1 MTGGFPVGL
10 ARELQ
15 REILVKTTRRLV
27 MATAVVALVVSA
39 CGQQKAP
46 PVAVDTAVPEE
57 VVSQF
62 VAAMDEFNPDAV
74 RNLFTPNAKI
84 MPPNVATV
92 SGIDN
97 IIDYYRGTLADE
109 LDFEM
114 TREAGGTSGG
124 LSVAEGT
131 YKVLNNTTG
140 EYIEQGKWMAVFVNA
155 DGAWKVARF
164 MTNTDAPVAAPAV
177 EVEESASE

>member
-1 MTGGFPVGL
+1 MWP

-27 MATAVVALVVSA
+27 MATAAAAVVVSA
-39 CGQQKAP
+39 CGQPAAP
-46 PVAVDTAVPEE
+46 PVAVDTTLPEE

-62 VAAMDEFNPDAV
+62 VAAMDEFNPDVV
-74 RNLFTPNAKI
+74 RNLFTPNAKL

-97 IIDYYRGTLADE
+97 IVDYYRGTLADE

-114 TREAGGTSGG
+114 TRDASGTSGG
-124 LSVAEGT
+124 LAAAEGT
-131 YKVLNNTTG
+131 YRVLNKTTG

-155 DGAWKVARF
+155 DGKWKVARF

-177 EVEESASE
+177 EVEEPSAD

>member
-1 MTGGFPVGL
+1 
-10 ARELQ
+10 
-15 REILVKTTRRLV
+15 
-27 MATAVVALVVSA
+27 MATAVAALLVSA
-39 CGQQKAP
+39 CGQQKPAP
-46 PVAVDTAVPEE
+46 TVAVDTALPEE

-74 RNLFTPNAKI
+74 RNLFTPHAKI

-114 TREAGGTSGG
+114 TRDASGVSGG
-124 LSVAEGT
+124 LAAAEGT
-131 YKVLNNTTG
+131 YKVLNKTTG
-140 EYIEQGKWMAVFVNA
+140 EYIEQGKWMAVFVNT
-155 DGAWKVARF
+155 DGGWKVARF
-164 MTNTDAPVAAPAV
+164 MTNTDARVAAPAV
-177 EVEESASE
+177 EVEEPASE